1 MSESEQADF
10 DSCGHCGIR
19 RVYFEQYGSYEP
31 EKTRDGWYY
40 TYDLGVCA
48 GCNHASLLVYRSR
61 KPEDEEAQPYA
72 IYPSSDVA
80 PQHVPNRARKLYNE
94 ATETQGISL
103 EGAGMLFRKTLE
115 ASLHTDKDMKLI
127 ARIKRAAKNQKIT
140 PAMEEWAHHI
150 RVVGNAAAHEIE
162 DFTPEEI
169 AELQE
174 FTRLFLMYLFTL
186 PRMMKD
192 AKARRS
198 SPSGK

>member
-1 MSESEQADF
+1 MGESEQTGF
-10 DSCGHCGIR
+10 DTCGHCGIR
-19 RVYFEQYGSYEP
+19 RVYFEAHVDHEP
-31 EKTRDGWYY
+31 EHPREGWYY
-40 TYDLGVCA
+40 TYALGVCA
-48 GCNHASLLVYRSR
+48 GCRHASMLVYRSHKR
-61 KPEDEEAQPYA
+61 HDDEPKPYA

-80 PQHVPNRARKLYNE
+80 PQHVPDRVRRLYNE

-115 ASLHTDKDMKLI
+115 ASLHTDDRMNLI
-127 ARIKRAAKNQKIT
+127 ARIKRAAKNQIIT

-162 DFTPEEI
+162 DFTSDEI

-186 PRMMKD
+186 PQMMKD
-192 AKARRS
+192 AKARRAN
-198 SPSGK
+198 PSER

>member
-1 MSESEQADF
+1 MSESERAVLDT
-10 DSCGHCGIR
+10 CGHCGLR
-19 RVYFEQYGSYEP
+19 RVYFEDYVDHEP
-31 EKTRDGWYY
+31 EKPREGWYY
-40 TYDLGVCA
+40 TYTLGVCA
-48 GCNHASLLVYRSR
+48 GCDHASMLVYRSR
-61 KPEDEEAQPYA
+61 TRRDENLEPYA

-80 PQHVPNRARKLYNE
+80 PKHVPDRPRKLYNE

-115 ASLHTDKDMKLI
+115 ASLHTDDSMKLI

-150 RVVGNAAAHEIE
+150 RVVGNATAHEIE
-162 DFTPEEI
+162 DFTSDEI
-169 AELQE
+169 VELQE

-186 PRMMKD
+186 PQMMKD

-198 SPSGK
+198 ISSGK

>member
-1 MSESEQADF
+1 MSESEQAEF
-10 DSCGHCGIR
+10 HTCGHCRR
-19 RVYFEQYGSYEP
+19 RVHFYEHD
-31 EKTRDGWYY
+31 EHAADNSREGWYY
-40 TYDLGVCA
+40 TYVLGICQ
-48 GCNHASLLVYRSR
+48 GCDHASFLVYRSR
-61 KPEDEEAQPYA
+61 SQSGEQDPFA

-80 PQHVPNRARKLYNE
+80 PQHMPSRVEKLYNE
-94 ATETQGISL
+94 ACETQGISL

-115 ASLHTDKDMKLI
+115 ASLHTDDNLKLI
-127 ARIKRAAKNQKIT
+127 ARIKRAAKRQKIT

-150 RVVGNAAAHEIE
+150 RVVGNETAHEIE

-192 AKARRS
+192 AKARRAN
-198 SPSGK
+198 PSGK